1 MTFLQ
6 TPASWTAPPG
16 AAGDGRDLWQGLSSD
31 LAAAFHLSALGP
43 PRKVENP
50 GLRKQQLTLLQCT
63 DFSFLLIS
71 SVLSKKKKKKRL
83 VSTHNMD
90 FVTHEWITA

>member
-1 MTFLQ
+1 M
-6 TPASWTAPPG
+6 AG
-16 AAGDGRDLWQGLSSD
+16 AAPSD
-31 LAAAFHLSALGP
+31 LTTAFHLSALGP
-43 PRKVENP
+43 PPKVDNP
-50 GLRKQQLTLLQCT
+50 GLRKQQLAPLQCT

-71 SVLSKKKKKKRL
+71 SVLLKKKTRL